1 MIGLYVHLPFCIQK
15 CPYCAFYSESN
26 ALEKGKAYIDRV
38 LLEAETYPA
47 QAVQSIYFGGGTPTA
62 LSPEF
67 LAYLLK
73 GLCARFPCEGEIT
86 LEANPATVSEI
97 DLTLLRRAGFNRL
110 SLGIQSLQDTELRFL
125 GRLHT
130 ASEAISAIKA
140 GAAAGFSSISAD
152 LIFGVPGQTVSSVSD
167 TLKKLLTLPV
177 SHISTYSLSIED
189 GTPFAQNGIV
199 LPDEEDERAMF
210 YTIRDTLLENEF
222 LHYEISNFARPGM
235 EAVHNTN
242 YWKCGEYIGLGAG
255 AHGYFENIR
264 YENVADIETYLH
276 TEQPRTQATPMTE
289 ADKKT
294 EHYMLGLRL
303 CEGVLEDDN
312 PNLPRL
318 IEMGLLERKNG
329 RVRLT
334 RRGLDIAN
342 YVISELLL

>member
-38 LLEAETYPA
+38 LREAEAYPA
-47 QAVQSIYFGGGTPTA
+47 QAVLSIYFGGGTPTA
-62 LSPEF
+62 LSPE
-67 LAYLLK
+67 LLVYLLE
-73 GLCARFPCEGEIT
+73 GLCARFPCNGEIT
-86 LEANPATVSEI
+86 LEANPATVSET
-97 DLTLLRRAGFNRL
+97 DLSLLRRAGFNRL

-130 ASEAISAIKA
+130 ASEAVSAIKA
-140 GAAAGFSSISAD
+140 GAAAGFSNLSAD
-152 LIFGVPGQTVSSVSD
+152 LMFGVPGQTVSSVSD
-167 TLKKLLTLPV
+167 TLKKLLALPV

-189 GTPFAQNGIV
+189 GTPFSKNGIV

-210 YTIRDTLLENEF
+210 YTIRDTLLENGF
-222 LHYEISNFARPGM
+222 LHYEISNFAYPGM

-264 YENVADIETYLH
+264 YENASDIDTYLR
-276 TEQPRTQATPMTE
+276 TEQPRIAAVPMTE
-289 ADKKT
+289 ADKTT

-318 IEMGLLERKNG
+318 IEMGLLERKDS